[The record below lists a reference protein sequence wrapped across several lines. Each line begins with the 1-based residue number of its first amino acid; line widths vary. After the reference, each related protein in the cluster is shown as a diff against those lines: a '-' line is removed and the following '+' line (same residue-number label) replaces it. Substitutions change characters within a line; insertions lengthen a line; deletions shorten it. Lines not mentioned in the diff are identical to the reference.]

1 MENNTLLVNDPQE
14 YDSILGVLSSPNN
27 SLIIETFARAQ
38 ITDVVCPGI
47 EPMKAYTLSEE
58 IKEDKLFHLYLNNQ
72 YQEIIS
78 VLPEQNADVQIYY
91 YKFFDDGGVNYT
103 QLVNKDENDVNNT
116 DLALIFCK
124 KTRARLALIT
134 LFDKQKERYN
144 ELIHLY
150 ETTSP
155 SIKYSIA
162 YLMDNFVIVDNSLL
176 KQMADL
182 LEKQE
187 DKYRKGNGTLY
198 LGQHRTKSTN

>member
-1 MENNTLLVNDPQE
+1 MIKAVIFDM
-14 YDSILGVLSSPNN
+14 Y
-27 SLIIETFARAQ
+27 ET
-38 ITDVVCPGI
+38 
-47 EPMKAYTLSEE
+47 
-58 IKEDKLFHLYLNNQ
+58 
-72 YQEIIS
+72 
-78 VLPEQNADVQIYY
+78 
-91 YKFFDDGGVNYT
+91 
-103 QLVNKDENDVNNT
+103 
-116 DLALIFCK
+116 
-124 KTRARLALIT
+124 LIT

-198 LGQHRTKSTN
+198 LEGAFSKIIQSLNTEPCKCQ